1 MTTVTRPCL
10 HAPMGRHEA
19 ADGSAPHPLVEEALR
34 RHPHG
39 SVGAHSGELPGRRGP
54 IGWPGPD
61 PDEGGEP
68 VGWPGGLPDRPGAEQ
83 SSTDEPADD
92 EPPAHP
98 EAPASEQRRGWR
110 RLLGRPTAA

>member
-1 MTTVTRPCL
+1 
-10 HAPMGRHEA
+10 
-19 ADGSAPHPLVEEALR
+19 LVEEALR
-34 RHPHG
+34 RHLHG
-39 SVGAHSGELPGRRGP
+39 SAGAHRGELPGRPGP

-61 PDEGGEP
+61 PDESGEP
-68 VGWPGGLPDRPGAEQ
+68 VGWPGDLPDRPGAEP

-110 RLLGRPTAA
+110 RLLGRSTAA